1 MIKLFFALLLLLASL
16 LIVFPAPNSFL
27 WKVAVGLTN
36 FPYVPMLLALVLLFV
51 GVKSSKFG
59 IPISVISIISFIVFS
74 LPIIEAL
81 KKKSDLVELK
91 KIFLVKD
98 ESSLPPVFSF
108 TKMFGGNEKVDHEK
122 ITYKSIG
129 AKDLTLDFYKSQLK
143 LNFSPLIIVIHGG
156 SWQSG
161 DNKQLPELNSYLA
174 AKGYN
179 VAAINYRLAPAY
191 KAPAPVE
198 DTKDA
203 IQFLISHAA
212 EYNIDTNNIILLG
225 RSAGAQVALCAA
237 YNFHMPNIKGVVS
250 YYGPADMVWA
260 GQLPTNAGV
269 LDNNEIYNNYLGG
282 LYKDVPEKFKEVSAV
297 QQADS
302 SSPPTLMIHGK
313 IDPLVFHIHP
323 EHLQKRLNELKV
335 LNYYLE
341 FNYAT
346 HGCDYS
352 IKSPAGQ
359 VGTYAIMRFLQSVIK
374 KGK

>member
-1 MIKLFFALLLLLASL
+1 MIKLFFALLLFLTSL
-16 LIVFPAPNSFL
+16 LVVFPAPNSFL
-27 WKVAVGLTN
+27 WKVSVGLTN
-36 FPYVPMLLALVLLFV
+36 FAYVPMLLALALLYI
-51 GVKSSKFG
+51 GIKSSKFD
-59 IPISVISIISFIVFS
+59 ILISLISIIAFIIFS
-74 LPIIEAL
+74 LPIIEAF
-81 KKKSDLVELK
+81 KKKNNLAKIE
-91 KIFLVKD
+91 KIFPVKN
-98 ESSLPPVFSF
+98 ESALPPVFSF
-108 TKMFGGNEKVDHEK
+108 LKMFGNNKKVEF
-122 ITYKSIG
+122 KSIIY
-129 AKDLTLDFYKSQLK
+129 KNIDTKNLTLDFYSTINNKS
-143 LNFSPLIIVIHGG
+143 FPLVIVIHGG

-191 KAPAPVE
+191 KAPAPVL
-198 DTKDA
+198 DTEDA

-237 YNFHMPNIKGVVS
+237 YNLHMPNIKGVVS

-260 GQLPTNAGV
+260 GQLPANAGV
-269 LDNNEIYNNYLGG
+269 LDNNGIYNNYLGG

-302 SSPPTLMIHGK
+302 LSPPTLMIHGK

-335 LNYYLE
+335 PNYYLE

-359 VGTYAIMRFLQSVIK
+359 VGTYAILRFLQSVIE

>member
-16 LIVFPAPNSFL
+16 LIIFPAPNGFL
-27 WKVAVGLTN
+27 WKVAVGFTN
-36 FPYVPMLLALVLLFV
+36 FPYMPMLLALVLFFI
-51 GVKSSKFG
+51 GIKSAKFA
-59 IPISVISIISFIVFS
+59 IPISVISSIAFIIFS
-74 LPIIEAL
+74 LPIIEAI
-81 KKKSDLVELK
+81 KKKINIADIQ
-91 KIFLVKD
+91 KIFPVKD
-98 ESSLPPVFSF
+98 KSTLPNVFSF
-108 TKMFGGNEKVDHEK
+108 TKMFGSNVKMNFTT

-129 AKDLTLDFYKSQLK
+129 SKNLSLDFYATTNNKP
-143 LNFSPLIIVIHGG
+143 SPLVIVIHGG

-179 VAAINYRLAPAY
+179 VAAINYRHAPAY

-198 DTKDA
+198 DTRDA
-203 IQFLISHAA
+203 INFFIANAA
-212 EYNIDTNNIILLG
+212 KYNIDTNNIVLLG

-237 YNFHMPNIKGVVS
+237 YNFHMPNIKGVIS

-260 GQLPTNAGV
+260 GQLPSNAGV

-282 LYKDVPEKFKEVSAV
+282 LYKDVPEKFKEISAV

-302 SSPPTLMIHGK
+302 LSPPTFMIHGK

-335 LNYYLE
+335 PNYYLE

-359 VGTYAIMRFLQSVIK
+359 VCTYAVELFLQSVIE

>member
-1 MIKLFFALLLLLASL
+1 MIKLFFASILLLASL
-16 LIVFPAPNSFL
+16 LIIFPAPNGFL
-27 WKVAVGLTN
+27 WKVAVGFTN
-36 FPYVPMLLALVLLFV
+36 FPYVTMLVAFVSFFV
-51 GVKSSKFG
+51 GIKASKFG
-59 IPISVISIISFIVFS
+59 ITISTLSAISFIIFS

-81 KKKSDLVELK
+81 KKKHDLAVLK
-91 KIFLVKD
+91 KIYPVKD
-98 ESSLPPVFSF
+98 ESTLPPVFSF
-108 TKMFGGNEKVDHEK
+108 IKMFGSNENVKLKTVA
-122 ITYKSIG
+122 YKNIDT
-129 AKDLTLDFYKSQLK
+129 KNVTLDFYASVNSKPA
-143 LNFSPLIIVIHGG
+143 PLIIIIHGG

-174 AKGYN
+174 TKGYN
-179 VAAINYRLAPAY
+179 VAAINYRLAPEY

-203 IQFLISHAA
+203 INFFMKRAA
-212 EYNIDTNNIILLG
+212 EYNIDTNNIVLLG

-237 YNFHMPNIKGVVS
+237 YHFHMPNIKGVVS

-260 GQLPTNAGV
+260 GQLSAKAGV
-269 LDNNEIYNNYLGG
+269 LNNNEIYNNYLGG
-282 LYKDVPEKFKEVSAV
+282 QYKDVPEKFKEISAV
-297 QQADS
+297 HYADA

-323 EHLQKRLNELKV
+323 ERLQKRLNELNIP
-335 LNYYLE
+335 NYYVE

-359 VGTYAIMRFLQSVIK
+359 VGTYAIERFLHSVIE

>member
-1 MIKLFFALLLLLASL
+1 MIKLFFALLLFLTSL
-16 LIVFPAPNSFL
+16 LVVFPAPNSFL
-27 WKVAVGLTN
+27 WKVSVGLTN
-36 FPYVPMLLALVLLFV
+36 FAYVPMLLALALLYI
-51 GVKSSKFG
+51 GIKSSKFD
-59 IPISVISIISFIVFS
+59 ILISLISIIAFIIFS
-74 LPIIEAL
+74 LPIIEAF
-81 KKKSDLVELK
+81 KKKNNLAKIE
-91 KIFLVKD
+91 KIFPVKN
-98 ESSLPPVFSF
+98 ESALPPVFSF
-108 TKMFGGNEKVDHEK
+108 LKMFGNNKKVEF
-122 ITYKSIG
+122 KSIIY
-129 AKDLTLDFYKSQLK
+129 KNIDTKNLTLDFYSTINNKS
-143 LNFSPLIIVIHGG
+143 FPLVIVIHGG

-191 KAPAPVE
+191 KAPAPVL
-198 DTKDA
+198 DTEDA

-237 YNFHMPNIKGVVS
+237 YNLHMPNIKGVVS

-260 GQLPTNAGV
+260 GQLPANAGV
-269 LDNNEIYNNYLGG
+269 LNNNEIYNNYLGG
-282 LYKDVPEKFKEVSAV
+282 LYKDVPEKFREVSAV
-297 QQADS
+297 QQADT

-335 LNYYLE
+335 PNYYLE

-359 VGTYAIMRFLQSVIK
+359 VGTYAIMRFLQSVIE

>member
-1 MIKLFFALLLLLASL
+1 
-16 LIVFPAPNSFL
+16 
-27 WKVAVGLTN
+27 
-36 FPYVPMLLALVLLFV
+36 LLALVLLFV

-108 TKMFGGNEKVDHEK
+108 TKMFGSNEKVDHEK

-179 VAAINYRLAPAY
+179 VAAINYRLASAY

-260 GQLPTNAGV
+260 GQLPANAGV

>member
-16 LIVFPAPNSFL
+16 LIIFPAPNGFL
-27 WKVAVGLTN
+27 WKVAVGFTN
-36 FPYVPMLLALVLLFV
+36 FPYMPMLLALILTFV
-51 GVKSSKFG
+51 GIKTSKFG
-59 IPISVISIISFIVFS
+59 IPISVISIISFIIFS
-74 LPIIEAL
+74 LPIIEVF
-81 KKKSDLVELK
+81 KKKTDLAEIK
-91 KIFLVKD
+91 KIFSVKN
-98 ESSLPPVFSF
+98 ESVLPSVFSF
-108 TKMFGGNEKVDHEK
+108 TKMFGRNEKVNFK
-122 ITYKSIG
+122 TIVYKNIDT
-129 AKDLTLDFYKSQLK
+129 KNLTLDFYASINNKR
-143 LNFSPLIIVIHGG
+143 SPLVIVIHGG

-198 DTKDA
+198 DTRDA
-203 IQFLISHAA
+203 INFFIANAA
-212 EYNIDTNNIILLG
+212 IYNIDTNNIVLIG

-237 YNFHMPNIKGVVS
+237 YNFKLPNIKGVIS

-260 GQLPTNAGV
+260 GQLPANAGV
-269 LDNNEIYNNYLGG
+269 LDNNEIYNDYLGG

-302 SSPPTLMIHGK
+302 LSPPTLMIHGK

-335 LNYYLE
+335 PNYYLE

-352 IKSPAGQ
+352 LKSPAGQ
-359 VGTYAIMRFLQSVIK
+359 VGTYAIMHFLQSVIE

>member
-16 LIVFPAPNSFL
+16 LVVFPAPNSFL
-27 WKVAVGLTN
+27 WKVAVGITN
-36 FPYVPMLLALVLLFV
+36 FPYVPMLLAILLLLVGL
-51 GVKSSKFG
+51 KSSKFG
-59 IPISVISIISFIVFS
+59 IPISAISIIAFIIFS
-74 LPIIEAL
+74 LPIIEAF
-81 KKKSDLVELK
+81 KKKNNVAEIE
-91 KIFLVKD
+91 KIFPVKN
-98 ESSLPPVFSF
+98 ESALPPVFSF
-108 TKMFGGNEKVDHEK
+108 LKMFGSNKKVEF
-122 ITYKSIG
+122 KSILYKNIG
-129 AKDLTLDFYKSQLK
+129 IKDLTLNFYSTTNTKP
-143 LNFSPLIIVIHGG
+143 SPLVIVIHGG

-203 IQFLISHAA
+203 IQFLIANAA
-212 EYNIDTNNIILLG
+212 TYNIDTNNIVLLG

-237 YNFHMPNIKGVVS
+237 YNFHMPSIKGVIS

-260 GQLPTNAGV
+260 GQLPANAGV

-302 SSPPTLMIHGK
+302 LSPPTLMIHGK

-335 LNYYLE
+335 PNYYLE

-359 VGTYAIMRFLQSVIK
+359 VGTYAIMHFLQSVIE